1 MNSATFRRKLGSFRI
16 FLGLTMPLASLL
28 SAPAGAQTVPPAVPP
43 AAAAPTREQI
53 EQRPPTAQQAPAA
66 RLTVEGGIE
75 RAPCALDRPDYQ
87 NIRFTPTEVI
97 FDDLKGIAPEA
108 LRPAYAQ
115 FLGREQPVSIVCEI
129 RDRAATILREAGYI
143 ASVEVPVQR
152 IADGRLRFEVLMA
165 RMVRVSVRG
174 DAGRSERH
182 IASYLE
188 RLTRDEVFNR
198 YTAERALL
206 LAGDLPGY
214 TVRLALRSAGQA
226 RGEVVGEVTVLRT
239 PFMADANIQNYGSH
253 ALGRWG
259 AMYRTQFF
267 GLTGLGDRT
276 TVAVFSTL
284 ETDEQQTL
292 QIGHEFGLGSDGL
305 TLAGNFI
312 YARSRPDLEDDT
324 LDLLAT
330 TYFGTVEANYPFIR
344 RLAQTVRGAVGLDIV
359 NQNVEFNGLDLT
371 RDRLRVAYLR
381 FTADTLDTNFRNRL
395 YNAIEPRW
403 RLGGSV
409 EVRRGLD
416 IFGASN
422 DCRPNI
428 FACIFGGAVPPSRI
442 EGDPTATV
450 LRTSVEGEYRPMPRV
465 TFAASARGQYSK
477 SPVLSFEEF
486 SAGNY
491 TVGRGYDPGA
501 LVGDRGVGLQAEVRA
516 GSVLPRSRKAVAVE
530 PYLFVDQAVVWN
542 EDRLGR
548 LSRNGLTS
556 AGGGVRASLG
566 GQFRLDVTL
575 AKPLDRIAGEAKR
588 RDPRLL
594 VSLSSRLWPWSFR

>member
-1 MNSATFRRKLGSFRI
+1 
-16 FLGLTMPLASLL
+16 MPLASLL
-28 SAPAGAQTVPPAVPP
+28 SASAGAQTLPPVVSPG
-43 AAAAPTREQI
+43 AAAPTREQI
-53 EQRPPTAQQAPAA
+53 EQRPPTAPEPPAA
-66 RLTVEGGIE
+66 RLTIEGGIE
-75 RAPCALDRPDYQ
+75 RAPCALDRPDYEQ
-87 NIRFTPTEVI
+87 IRFTPTEVS
-97 FDDLKGIAPEA
+97 FDNLKGLSAQD
-108 LRPAYAQ
+108 LRPAYQ
-115 FLGREQPVSIVCEI
+115 EFLGREQPIAIVCEI

-174 DAGRSERH
+174 DAGRSERQ

-188 RLTRDEVFNR
+188 RLTRDDVFNR
-198 YTAERALL
+198 YSAERALL

-239 PFMADANIQNYGSH
+239 PFMADANVQNYGSH

-276 TVAVFSTL
+276 TFAVFSTL
-284 ETDEQQTL
+284 DTHEQQTL
-292 QIGHEFGLGSDGL
+292 QLGHEFRLGSDGL
-305 TLAGNFI
+305 TFAGNFI
-312 YARSRPDLEDDT
+312 YARSRPHLEDDT
-324 LDLLAT
+324 LDIRAT
-330 TYFGTVEANYPFIR
+330 THFGTVEANYPFVR
-344 RLAQTVRGAVGLDIV
+344 RLAQTVRGAVGLEIV
-359 NQNVEFNGLDLT
+359 NQDVEFNGLDLS

-381 FTADTLDTNFRNRL
+381 FTADMLDANFSNRG
-395 YNAIEPRW
+395 YNLFEPRW

-409 EVRRGLD
+409 EARQGLD
-416 IFGASN
+416 VFGASD
-422 DCRPNI
+422 DCHPNI
-428 FACIFGGAVPPSRI
+428 FACIFGGGVPPSRLLA
-442 EGDPTATV
+442 DPTATV
-450 LRTSVEGEYRPMPRV
+450 LRAAVEGEFRPIPRL
-465 TFAASARGQYSK
+465 TFAASVRGQYAK

-501 LVGDRGVGLQAEVRA
+501 LVGPRGVGIQGEVRA
-516 GSVLPRSRKAVAVE
+516 GSLLPTSAKALAFE

-548 LSRNGLTS
+548 LSRNELTS

-566 GQFRLDVTL
+566 GQFRLDVTM
-575 AKPLDRIAGEAKR
+575 AKPLDRLAGEAGR
-588 RDPRLL
+588 RDSRLL
-594 VSLSSRLWPWSFR
+594 ISLSSRLWPWSFR

>member
-1 MNSATFRRKLGSFRI
+1 
-16 FLGLTMPLASLL
+16 MPLASLL
-28 SAPAGAQTVPPAVPP
+28 PASAGAQTPPPGVSRD
-43 AAAAPTREQI
+43 AAAPTREEI
-53 EQRPPTAQQAPAA
+53 EQRPPATPEPPAA
-66 RLTVEGGIE
+66 QLTIEGGIE
-75 RAPCALDRPDYQ
+75 RAPCALDRPDYEQ
-87 NIRFTPTEVI
+87 IRFTPTEVA
-97 FDDLKGIAPEA
+97 FDNLKGLSAQD
-108 LRPAYAQ
+108 LRPAYEE
-115 FLGREQPVSIVCEI
+115 FLGREQPIAIVCEI
-129 RDRAATILREAGYI
+129 RDRAATILRDAGYI

-188 RLTRDEVFNR
+188 RLTQDEVFNR
-198 YTAERALL
+198 YSAERALL

-226 RGEVVGEVTVLRT
+226 RGEVIGEVTVLRT
-239 PFMADANIQNYGSH
+239 PLIADANVQNYGSH
-253 ALGRWG
+253 ELGRWG

-292 QIGHEFGLGSDGL
+292 QFGHEFKVGSDGL
-305 TLAGNFI
+305 TIAGNFT

-324 LDLLAT
+324 LDIRAT
-330 TYFGTVEANYPFIR
+330 TQFGTLEANYPLVR
-344 RLAQTVRGAVGLDIV
+344 RLAQTVRGAVGLEIV
-359 NQNVEFNGLDLT
+359 NQDVEFNGLDLT

-381 FTADTLDTNFRNRL
+381 FTAETLDTNFSNRL
-395 YNAIEPRW
+395 YNAFEPRW

-409 EVRRGLD
+409 EARRGLD
-416 IFGASN
+416 VFGASD
-422 DCRPNI
+422 DCRRNI
-428 FACIFGGAVPPSRI
+428 FGCIFGGVPPSRLLA
-442 EGDPTATV
+442 DPTATIF
-450 LRTSVEGEYRPMPRV
+450 RAAAQGEIRPIPRL
-465 TFAASARGQYSK
+465 TFAASVRGQYAK
-477 SPVLSFEEF
+477 TPVLSFEEF

-491 TVGRGYDPGA
+491 TVGRAYDPGT
-501 LVGDRGVGLQAEVRA
+501 LIGHRGVGLQAELRA
-516 GSVLPRSRKAVAVE
+516 GSLSPTSAKDFAFE

-542 EDRLGR
+542 KLGAVLDR
-548 LSRNGLTS
+548 SALTS

-566 GQFRLDVTL
+566 GQFRLDLTL
-575 AKPLDRIAGEAKR
+575 AKPLDDLPGETRR

-594 VSLSSRLWPWSFR
+594 VSFSSRLWPWSFR